1 MEKPDQKVELVYD
14 ELIMDEYRTERIRY
28 LSDYYNQL
36 VRDRD
41 GYEYVTVPVWLIRE
55 GSVYL
60 SGFSKL
66 REVINNVQTEN

>member
-1 MEKPDQKVELVYD
+1 MENPRAELVYD
-14 ELIMDEYRTERIRY
+14 ESISAEYRTERLRY
-28 LSDYYNQL
+28 LADYYNQL

-60 SGFSKL
+60 SDFSKL
-66 REVINNVQTEN
+66 REVINNVQTKD